1 MADQR
6 SGVDPPESPGGKQP
20 SSPKA
25 EWILALLLGGVV
37 TVAIFYLTFSN
48 QETEPEETTTAAG
61 WEELA
66 ACGTMKS
73 IDEVRQM
80 ELRSNGIA
88 VLTDLSP
95 AKEGE
100 TDQRKPTATRWEY
113 DSDSQRYSVVIGEQK
128 EGYSLVKMRSP
139 ALCILLKGDTGS
151 ADLGGSWFAV
161 RNVRQDENS
170 EQSDE

>member
-6 SGVDPPESPGGKQP
+6 PGGDPPDAPDSRQP
-20 SSPKA
+20 PSPKT
-25 EWILALLLGGVV
+25 EWVLALLLGGVV

-48 QETEPEETTTAAG
+48 QQTEPEETTPPAG

-66 ACGTMKS
+66 ACAAMKS
-73 IDEVRQM
+73 IDENRQM
-80 ELRSNGIA
+80 ELRADGTV

-95 AKEGE
+95 AREGE
-100 TDQRKPTATRWEY
+100 TDQRKPTTTRWDY
-113 DSDSQRYSVVIGEQK
+113 DSDSQRYSVVIGEKK
-128 EGYSLVKMRSP
+128 EVYSLVKMRSP
-139 ALCILLKGDTGS
+139 ALCILLKGDAAS
-151 ADLGGSWFAV
+151 ADLNGSWFAV

>member
-1 MADQR
+1 M
-6 SGVDPPESPGGKQP
+6 
-20 SSPKA
+20 
-25 EWILALLLGGVV
+25 ALLLGGVV

-48 QETEPEETTTAAG
+48 QETEPEDTTPPAG
-61 WEELA
+61 WQEIA
-66 ACGTMKS
+66 ACGAMKS
-73 IDEVRQM
+73 IDETRQM

-113 DSDSQRYSVVIGEQK
+113 DSESQRYAVVIGEQK
-128 EGYSLVKMRSP
+128 EIYSLVKMRSP
-139 ALCILLKGDTGS
+139 ALCILLKGDAGA
-151 ADLGGSWFAV
+151 ADLHGSWFAV